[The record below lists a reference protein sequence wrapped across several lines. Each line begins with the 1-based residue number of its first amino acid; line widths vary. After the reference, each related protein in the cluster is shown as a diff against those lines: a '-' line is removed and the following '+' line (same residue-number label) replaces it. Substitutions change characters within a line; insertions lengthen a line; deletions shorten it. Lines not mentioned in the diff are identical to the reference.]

1 MRLLHSLYWTC
12 SMLRLAT
19 SSHCPRT
26 GSLPRISSAAARSLS
41 PCSVACCSEYA
52 SHCNIA
58 RHTSFIVDELDDRR
72 CMSCVSAFPL
82 TASLCD
88 VR

>member
-19 SSHCPRT
+19 SAHCPRSR
-26 GSLPRISSAAARSLS
+26 SLPRISSAAARSL
-41 PCSVACCSEYA
+41 CCSEYA
-52 SHCNIA
+52 SHCHIADIA

-82 TASLCD
+82 TASLGD